1 MRKSEEDIMNT
12 YEILMKQYGIK
23 PEEPFKV
30 KLNFDGVYYDNLFE
44 IRSCPEPEKFGKYEL
59 CVVLDKDESIVLD
72 GYDSTLLSVLEIM
85 LNGAGY
91 VEKI

>member
-1 MRKSEEDIMNT
+1 MNT

-30 KLNFDGVYYDNLFE
+30 KLNFDGVYYDNIFE

-59 CVVLDKDESIVLD
+59 YVVLDKDESFDLA
-72 GYDSTLLSVLEIM
+72 GYDTDLVLLLETM
-85 LNGAGY
+85 LNGVVC
-91 VEKI
+91 VEKV

>member
-1 MRKSEEDIMNT
+1 MNT

-59 CVVLDKDESIVLD
+59 CVVLDKDESFDLA
-72 GYDSTLLSVLEIM
+72 GYDTDLLLVLETM
-85 LNGAGY
+85 LNGVVC
-91 VEKI
+91 VENV